1 MNSATAIKH
10 VVLDFDGT
18 CTQIPKVWETYLELY
33 FKALPEAGFKISAA
47 EWSEACN
54 AVRIHSPKAAWT
66 LAGCAAA
73 PAAADP
79 YILADEAMRLI
90 LRRRGDRRPVP
101 PEINA
106 KAYGAAPAPWREETL
121 DTFARL
127 IEGGIQ
133 LHFVSN
139 SSTVVIAGRLQE
151 LLANRSSLRDRI
163 SVQSDA
169 GKFRVCELE
178 WDEKMSPLSPAARKR
193 FEALPTAWN
202 DGKIAN
208 AIGRPVYLRR
218 AQHTLVRSAAYS
230 AAILPCFR
238 KPCFAAT
245 SGKWIWLC
253 RTRLEP
259 MCICSTEPLRSRLTN
274 MKSRPSRHVAGV
286 QKPAPISVAY
296 SLGFEREP
304 ASIG

>member
-1 MNSATAIKH
+1 MKKTIAIQH

-33 FKALPEAGFKISAA
+33 FKALPEAGFKISAT
-47 EWSEACN
+47 EWSEACD

-101 PEINA
+101 PEMNA
-106 KAYGAAPAPWREETL
+106 KAYGAAPAPWREEAL
-121 DTFARL
+121 DTFAKL

-139 SSTVVIAGRLQE
+139 SSTVVIAGRLQD
-151 LLANRSSLRDRI
+151 LLANSSSLRDRI

-202 DGKIAN
+202 GGKIAN

-218 AQHTLVRSAAYS
+218 AAYFGAISRVLGGNFALLPKTVFCGDIWEMDLAMPYALGANVHLLDRAAPFKTYKYEKQAIASCGRRAKTSADLRGLLA
-230 AAILPCFR
+230 
-238 KPCFAAT
+238 
-245 SGKWIWLC
+245 WL
-253 RTRLEP
+253 
-259 MCICSTEPLRSRLTN
+259 
-274 MKSRPSRHVAGV
+274 
-286 QKPAPISVAY
+286 
-296 SLGFEREP
+296 
-304 ASIG
+304 

>member
-1 MNSATAIKH
+1 MDHSRE
-10 VVLDFDGT
+10 VPD
-18 CTQIPKVWETYLELY
+18 
-33 FKALPEAGFKISAA
+33 LPEVGFKISAA
-47 EWSEACN
+47 EWSEACD

-121 DTFARL
+121 DTFAKL
-127 IEGGIQ
+127 IEGGVQ

-139 SSTVVIAGRLQE
+139 SSTVVIAGRLQD

-178 WDEKMSPLSPAARKR
+178 WDEKMSSLSPAARKR

-202 DGKIAN
+202 GGKIAN

-218 AQHTLVRSAAYS
+218 AAYFG
-230 AAILPCFR
+230 AISRVLGGNFALLPKTVFC
-238 KPCFAAT
+238 
-245 SGKWIWLC
+245 GDIWEMDLAMPYA
-253 RTRLEP
+253 LGANG
-259 MCICSTEPLRSRLTN
+259 ICSTEPLRSRLTN

-286 QKPAPISVAY
+286 QKPAPISVVY